1 VRCILVLVVA
11 VALAGCGGSDDAAPD
26 PISLVLQRPD
36 LPTGFERDAGAT
48 GTLTNAD
55 VAAGREGD
63 YEQKLEEWGRV
74 GGYTVRFTRRGG
86 AAGPL
91 RRALFVDSR
100 SSVYDDTDGAAESFA
115 SGLRDYAL
123 TGFTETESTLH
134 LGDETHVFE
143 GTGPVGGQTVRFLV
157 AAWRSG
163 AVLSTVAVAAPPGGV
178 KLPAVTALAEK
189 QERHVQT
196 ALEE

>member
-1 VRCILVLVVA
+1 MV
-11 VALAGCGGSDDAAPD
+11 LAGCGGSDEAAPD
-26 PISLVLQRPD
+26 PVALVLQRPD
-36 LPTGFERDAGAT
+36 LPSGFERDASAS

-63 YEQKLEEWGRV
+63 YEQKLEDWGRV
-74 GGYTVRFTRRGG
+74 GGYTVRYTRRGG
-86 AAGPL
+86 TGGPL
-91 RRALFVDSR
+91 ARALFVDSR
-100 SSVYDDTDGAAESFA
+100 SSVYEDADGAADSFE

-123 TGFTETESTLH
+123 TGFSESESNLK

-143 GTGPVGGQTVRFLV
+143 GMGPVGGQTVRFLV

-163 AVLSTVAVAAPPGGV
+163 AVLSTVAVAGPPRGV
-178 KLPAVTALAEK
+178 RLPALAALAEK